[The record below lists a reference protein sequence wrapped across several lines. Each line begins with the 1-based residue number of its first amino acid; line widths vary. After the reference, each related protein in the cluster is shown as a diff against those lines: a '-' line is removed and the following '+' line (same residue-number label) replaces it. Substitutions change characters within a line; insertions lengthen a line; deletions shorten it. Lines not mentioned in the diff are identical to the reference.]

1 MAQDAVRD
9 PNAERRSAA
18 EIAHALSQAD
28 YEELEALICEHA
40 YDPRKQVQ
48 KALATAMRRL
58 ERMDRER
65 ERVDRMYDYQ
75 AALAKTGP
83 VVGIDEVGRGA
94 IAGPLT
100 VCAVILPDR
109 PRIQGLNDSKQLTP
123 AARERIA
130 QDIRATALAIGIA
143 HVEPEAIDAL
153 GMGEAL
159 RYAMGKA
166 IRETGVEVGSVLI
179 DGNPIGAHPLEKCVV
194 KGDARVAAI
203 SAASIVAK
211 VTRDALMVGMDP
223 LYPGYDLASCKGYA
237 SPAHIQA
244 IREHGLTPIHRV
256 SFCGNFVETPSA
268 D

>member
-1 MAQDAVRD
+1 MKD
-9 PNAERRSAA
+9 PSSERKESAA
-18 EIAHALSQAD
+18 EVARALSHAG
-28 YEELEALICEHA
+28 YEELEALICSYA

-65 ERVDRMYDYQ
+65 ERVDRMYEYQ
-75 AALAKTGP
+75 TALAKEGP

-100 VCAVILPDR
+100 VCAVILPDE

-123 AARERIA
+123 AARERLA
-130 QDIRATALAIGIA
+130 EQIRATAVAIGIA
-143 HVEPEAIDAL
+143 HVQPESIDAL

-166 IRETGVEVGSVLI
+166 IRNTGVEVRSVLI

-194 KGDARVAAI
+194 KGDARVASI

-211 VTRDALMVGMDP
+211 VTRDALMVGMDAV
-223 LYPGYDLASCKGYA
+223 YPGYDLASCKGYA

-244 IREHGLTPIHRV
+244 IRDHGLTPIHRV
-256 SFCGNFVETPSA
+256 SFCENFVDTGTA